1 MNGRIFGLDAQLLA
15 DVCIQLVAIGLLFF
29 LLSYLLFNPA
39 RELLAKRRAKV
50 EGDLDDAAKAKA
62 DAEEAKKTYEGKL
75 AAADKEVDLILSD
88 ARQKGQMKEAEMVAQ
103 AKEESARILAR
114 AEKEVELEKEK
125 VKDDVKH
132 EIIAVASQMA
142 AKITAASMDE
152 AKQEELLESTLAEMG
167 DDTWRG

>member
-62 DAEEAKKTYEGKL
+62 DAEEAKKTY
-75 AAADKEVDLILSD
+75 
-88 ARQKGQMKEAEMVAQ
+88 
-103 AKEESARILAR
+103 
-114 AEKEVELEKEK
+114 
-125 VKDDVKH
+125 
-132 EIIAVASQMA
+132 
-142 AKITAASMDE
+142 
-152 AKQEELLESTLAEMG
+152 
-167 DDTWRG
+167 

>member
-15 DVCIQLVAIGLLFF
+15 DVCIQLLAIGLLFF

-39 RELLAKRRAKV
+39 RELLRKRREKI

-62 DAEEAKKTYEGKL
+62 DAQEAKQTYEGKL
-75 AAADKEVDLILSD
+75 AAADKEVDSILSE
-88 ARQKGQMKEAEMVAQ
+88 ARQRGLKKEADMVAE
-103 AKEESARILAR
+103 AKEESARIIAR

-132 EIIAVASQMA
+132 EIIEVASQMA
-142 AKITAASMDE
+142 AKITAASMSE

-167 DDTWRG
+167 DDTWRS

>member
-1 MNGRIFGLDAQLLA
+1 
-15 DVCIQLVAIGLLFF
+15 
-29 LLSYLLFNPA
+29 
-39 RELLAKRRAKV
+39 
-50 EGDLDDAAKAKA
+50 
-62 DAEEAKKTYEGKL
+62 
-75 AAADKEVDLILSD
+75 
-88 ARQKGQMKEAEMVAQ
+88 MVAQ

-125 VKDDVKH
+125 VKDDVKQ